1 MNNNPRISIILPTYN
16 GAKYI
21 RKAIESVI
29 SQNFFDW
36 ELMIINDG
44 STDNTE
50 EIIEEYK
57 SKDNRIVYIKN
68 DSNLGI
74 QKTFNK
80 GLGEAKR
87 EYVAR
92 IDDDDE
98 WIDKDKLA
106 NQVEFLDNNQDYVLV
121 GTGVIIVDVS
131 SKEVLRY
138 LMPTGDKE
146 IRKKLL
152 GINCFVSSSILF
164 RKVSLDKV
172 GNPESLLEDYD
183 LCLRIGKTG
192 KLANMARYS
201 VKYRLNNTGIN
212 SQKKVIRLRENII
225 LTKKYKDKY
234 PGYCKAIIIGYLKII
249 FYPIFK
255 LLPLN
260 LKAIIL
266 ILHKRF

>member
-98 WIDKDKLA
+98 WIDKDKLT

-131 SKEVLRY
+131 DKEVVKY
-138 LMPTGDKE
+138 LVPTRDNE
-146 IRKKLL
+146 IR
-152 GINCFVSSSILF
+152 
-164 RKVSLDKV
+164 
-172 GNPESLLEDYD
+172 
-183 LCLRIGKTG
+183 
-192 KLANMARYS
+192 
-201 VKYRLNNTGIN
+201 
-212 SQKKVIRLRENII
+212 
-225 LTKKYKDKY
+225 
-234 PGYCKAIIIGYLKII
+234 
-249 FYPIFK
+249 
-255 LLPLN
+255 
-260 LKAIIL
+260 
-266 ILHKRF
+266 